1 MIIKALEQT
10 FTIKNSQDENG
21 EPITLEIPG
30 KFIVKRVE
38 ILEVLEFSEII
49 NERTNKPYKTRCLLR
64 TIDGWLP
71 VKHSFEQ
78 LMEMKNTPQ
87 RIIIR
92 GLYAAA
98 RGSKGINRNK

>member
-10 FTIKNSQDENG
+10 VTFKESKDENG

-30 KFIVKRVE
+30 KYIVKRVE
-38 ILEVLEFSEII
+38 IQEVVEFAEII

-78 LMEMKNTPQ
+78 LTEMKNTPQ
-87 RIIIR
+87 RVIIR

-98 RGSKGINRNK
+98 RGSKSINRNK